1 MSDILIGQEHRHLNK
16 QKRNT
21 MENITINKL
30 ELASELA
37 NLKLQSEWR
46 DSIQIFEDE
55 TASVTVYTEEAQD
68 IFNEYYDNYLTLI
81 ESCEA

>member
-1 MSDILIGQEHRHLNK
+1 MSDI
-16 QKRNT
+16 
-21 MENITINKL
+21 TINIL

-37 NLKLQSEWR
+37 HIKLMNEWSE
-46 DSIQIFEDE
+46 SIKIFEDD

-81 ESCEA
+81 ESCKS

>member
-1 MSDILIGQEHRHLNK
+1 
-16 QKRNT
+16 

-37 NLKLQSEWR
+37 HKELEENWR
-46 DSIQIFEDE
+46 DSIKIWEDE
-55 TASVTVYTEEAQD
+55 TAAITVYTEEAQD

-81 ESCEA
+81 ESCKE